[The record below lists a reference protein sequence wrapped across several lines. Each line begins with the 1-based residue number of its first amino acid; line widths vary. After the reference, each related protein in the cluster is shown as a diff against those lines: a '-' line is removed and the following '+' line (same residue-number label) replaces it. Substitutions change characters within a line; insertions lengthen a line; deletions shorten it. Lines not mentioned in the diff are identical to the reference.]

1 MSSADAV
8 LQDEVIQEA
17 ADMLG
22 GPRVL
27 HRRVRNRLEAHD
39 LLQEGLP
46 GHALTHLVK
55 DVALLRAA
63 GHGSLEKA
71 VGMSLRTYQRR
82 VEAPDARLSP
92 EQSGRAWTFAEI
104 LARAT
109 ALLGDRAEAEAWLDR
124 SAIGLDGRKPIDLL
138 ATPAGVAL
146 IEDYLTRLEH
156 GVYT

>member
-1 MSSADAV
+1 M
-8 LQDEVIQEA
+8 
-17 ADMLG
+17 
-22 GPRVL
+22 
-27 HRRVRNRLEAHD
+27 
-39 LLQEGLP
+39 
-46 GHALTHLVK
+46 
-55 DVALLRAA
+55 
-63 GHGSLEKA
+63 
-71 VGMSLRTYQRR
+71 
-82 VEAPDARLSP
+82 EAPDARLSP

>member
-1 MSSADAV
+1 MSGADAV
-8 LQDEVIQEA
+8 LQDDVVGRA

-22 GPRVL
+22 GRQVL

-46 GHALTHLVK
+46 GHALTHLVQ

-71 VGMSLRTYQRR
+71 VGISLRTYQRR
-82 VEAPDARLSP
+82 MDAPDAKLSP

-109 ALLGDRAEAEAWLDR
+109 SLLGDRSEAEAWFER
-124 SAIGLDGRKPIDLL
+124 PAIGLDGRKPIDLL